1 MSLADISDVTTHLPL
16 DRIPTNTGD
25 IDGYQLSVERMVK
38 GYLVGIFTPT
48 TLATWS
54 TPTTTP
60 QAVREIAGKLI
71 AGLRYRN
78 RTSEENAV
86 GVEDIN
92 YGQRLYNEAMS
103 ALNDIRLGNLTLLD
117 VTTGDVVPTD
127 VAVGPQFFPDD
138 SLVPMF
144 TIGAQF

>member
-1 MSLADISDVTTHLPL
+1 MPLADISDVTTHLPL
-16 DRIPTNTGD
+16 DRISTTTGD

-38 GYLVGIFTPT
+38 GYLVGIFTPA
-48 TLATWS
+48 TLASWA

-78 RTSEENAV
+78 RTSEESPV

-92 YGQRLYNEAMS
+92 YGQRLYNEAMA
-103 ALNDIRLGNLTLLD
+103 ALNDIRLGNLTLVD
-117 VTTGDVVPTD
+117 VTTGEVVPTD
-127 VAVGPQFFPDD
+127 AAVGPQYFPSDD
-138 SLVPMF
+138 APMF
-144 TIGAQF
+144 TIGANF

>member
-1 MSLADISDVTTHLPL
+1 VALADISDVTTHLPL
-16 DRIPTNTGD
+16 DRIPTVGSD
-25 IDGYQLSVERMVK
+25 VDGYQLSVERMVK
-38 GYLVGIFTPT
+38 GYLVGIFTPA
-48 TLATWS
+48 TLATWD
-54 TPTTTP
+54 TPTNTP
-60 QAVREIAGKLI
+60 VAIREIAGKLI

-103 ALNDIRLGNLTLLD
+103 ALNDIRMGNLSLVD
-117 VTTGDVVPTD
+117 VTSGEVITTD
-127 VAVGPQFFPDD
+127 DAVGPQFFPSDNA
-138 SLVPMF
+138 PMF